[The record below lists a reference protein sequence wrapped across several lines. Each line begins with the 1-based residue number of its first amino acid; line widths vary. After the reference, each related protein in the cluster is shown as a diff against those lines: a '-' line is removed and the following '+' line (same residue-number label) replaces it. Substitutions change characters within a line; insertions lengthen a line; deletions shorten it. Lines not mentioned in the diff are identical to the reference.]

1 MELEQGEESLGD
13 DILNLSTA
21 DIQARTRLL
30 DNEVECAFL
39 LLGTHFRL
47 AIKIVHLLFLTF
59 ASIFLSCDRAAYIKH
74 SGENFAIISQKSA
87 VSNGEMSAIFLR

>member
-1 MELEQGEESLGD
+1 MASLEMELEQGEESLGD

-39 LLGTHFRL
+39 FIYFFLFFYFFIFFL
-47 AIKIVHLLFLTF
+47 A
-59 ASIFLSCDRAAYIKH
+59 
-74 SGENFAIISQKSA
+74 
-87 VSNGEMSAIFLR
+87 

>member
-30 DNEVECAFL
+30 DNEVVCAFL
-39 LLGTHFRL
+39 FIFLFFYFFIFL
-47 AIKIVHLLFLTF
+47 AWNNLYRLLFPS
-59 ASIFLSCDRAAYIKH
+59 AH
-74 SGENFAIISQKSA
+74 SVRYYS
-87 VSNGEMSAIFLR
+87 